1 VTDSATSPANAAANA
16 AKLEK
21 QLRVLQR
28 KLERSEWHR
37 VDLENQHD
45 RDQHLYRRLQADLE
59 AAQREA
65 QIQLALERVRT
76 QSMLMQH
83 SSELVATSAIF
94 HEQLVALGIPT
105 EFSYVWLPDE
115 AAGKH
120 QFWATWTTEEDGEV
134 VHRSKAITYDL
145 DKSEPYT
152 AACFA
157 AWESDERLL
166 VDFIPPPD
174 IAHYLGI
181 WEELFCNAEHLRP
194 ERFPDGLYYVEAYMD
209 YGCFGINMRRE
220 STEPEQGVLQRFAI
234 EFERAYT
241 RFLDLRRAEAQ
252 AREAEIEA
260 ALERVRSRTMGMQ
273 KSEELQ
279 EIIKVV
285 HDHITDIGIHADHAG
300 FIIDYKNRDDMH
312 IILVDDQN
320 DVPSEVFIP
329 YFDSPHWNSFRN
341 AKAKGEGQFTN
352 DLDFDE
358 KNRFYEQLIE
368 LIPGVPDETREFLL
382 SCPGLSVSTVL
393 LDNVGLYIENFSARH
408 YTDEENRTLLRFG
421 TVFQQAYTR
430 FLDIQ
435 AAELQAREAERQ
447 AALDRVRAEIAST
460 LTSDA
465 DVTAATF
472 DALEAEI
479 RTLTGRSGLRLGLA
493 TLQADGELNARP
505 ERRIWNSLLIRDA
518 LRDGALDWRGTLY
531 GTAMQ
536 SAEPLAVSDVESD
549 DSLDEGLRELL
560 LSQGVR
566 SLALQPLRTA
576 DRTVGLFELSSSEA
590 GAVDDTTLLTMT
602 RLEPTFALAVTQ
614 NLEGFETRVESAI
627 QHAYTAIHPSVRW
640 RFRDAA
646 IEMLE
651 RGDDTVEPEPV
662 VFEAV
667 HPLYGAADIRASTH
681 HRNEAVRHDVLGRL
695 GRARDALAS
704 VHEALPLTILDEL
717 GLRVRKRIDQYERA
731 WNAGDEAAADRF
743 LTEDVEPVLERMT
756 AGRADLV
763 SVLEACRSRGEEGAA
778 LRSDAYEASR
788 RAINRA
794 VSDVLLAE
802 EAETQRLFPH
812 YLELTRTDGV
822 EHTMYIGPSIAPDRP
837 FDLAYVENLRLR
849 QLIAACAVARE
860 VRRLGETL
868 PMPLAIAQLVVVQH
882 APITLRFRADE
893 KRFDVDSPSGV
904 RFELLK
910 KRLDKA
916 HVKGTDERIT
926 QPDRI
931 AVVYSIEAEE
941 AEYRRY
947 AEYLAAQGQI
957 ESEPEMLD
965 VEDLPDAAGLKM
977 LRLKVSSSG
986 S

>member
-1 VTDSATSPANAAANA
+1 VTDSTLSV

-21 QLRVLQR
+21 QLRALQR

-65 QIQLALERVRT
+65 QI
-76 QSMLMQH
+76 
-83 SSELVATSAIF
+83 
-94 HEQLVALGIPT
+94 
-105 EFSYVWLPDE
+105 
-115 AAGKH
+115 
-120 QFWATWTTEEDGEV
+120 
-134 VHRSKAITYDL
+134 
-145 DKSEPYT
+145 
-152 AACFA
+152 
-157 AWESDERLL
+157 
-166 VDFIPPPD
+166 
-174 IAHYLGI
+174 
-181 WEELFCNAEHLRP
+181 
-194 ERFPDGLYYVEAYMD
+194 
-209 YGCFGINMRRE
+209 
-220 STEPEQGVLQRFAI
+220 
-234 EFERAYT
+234 
-241 RFLDLRRAEAQ
+241 
-252 AREAEIEA
+252 EA
-260 ALERVRSRTMGMQ
+260 ALERVRSRAMGMQ
-273 KSEELQ
+273 KSEDLQ

-285 HDHITDIGIHADHAG
+285 HDHIAAIGIHADHAG

-312 IILVDDQN
+312 IVLVDDQD
-320 DVPSEVFIP
+320 DVPSEIFIP
-329 YFDSPHWNSFRN
+329 YFDTPHWNSFRD
-341 AKAKGEGQFTN
+341 AKAKGENQFTN

-368 LIPGVPDETREFLL
+368 LIPDVPDETREFLFG
-382 SCPGLSVSTVL
+382 CPGLSASTVL
-393 LDNVGLYIENFSARH
+393 LDNVGLYIENFSARP
-408 YTDEENRTLLRFG
+408 YTDEENRTLMRFG
-421 TVFQQAYTR
+421 NVFQQAYTR
-430 FLDIQ
+430 YLDLEQ
-435 AAELQAREAERQ
+435 AENRAREAQIEAAMERVRSRALAMTTSDELLDVVFKIHQEFAGLGLPCEQFWHTRYTSEVYQKALTGVGGEKLAAIMELPRDFASQPALAAWEQGDEKIGVFKFDADAACTYLPHMITKGRFHEVDPEGITEKMVRAHGGFTFVQARTSHGEIGYTLWGETEPSDEAKDVLIRFTGGFDLAYRRFEDLQQAEQQ

-465 DVTAATF
+465 EVTACTF
-472 DALEAEI
+472 DRLEAEI

-518 LRDGALDWRGTLY
+518 LREGALDWRGTLY
-531 GTAMQ
+531 GAAMQ
-536 SAEPLAVSDVESD
+536 SAEPLAVPDVESD
-549 DSLDEGLRELL
+549 GSLDQGLRELL
-560 LSQGVR
+560 LAQGVR

-576 DRTVGLFELSSSEA
+576 DRTVGLFELSSIEA
-590 GAVDDTTLLTMT
+590 GAVDDSTLLPMR

-614 NLEGFETRVESAI
+614 NLEGFESRVESAI
-627 QHAYTAIHPSVRW
+627 QHAYTALHPSVRW
-640 RFRDAA
+640 RFREAA
-646 IEMLE
+646 IERLE

-662 VFEAV
+662 VFEGV

-681 HRNEAVRHDVLGRL
+681 HRNEAVRHDVLARL
-695 GRARDALAS
+695 GRARDALAA
-704 VHEALPLTILDEL
+704 VHQALPLTILDEL
-717 GLRVRKRIDQYERA
+717 GLRVRKRIEQYERA

-743 LTEDVEPVLERMT
+743 LTDDIEPVLERMT

-763 SVLEACRSRGEEGAA
+763 SILEARRSRNEQGGA
-778 LRSDAYEASR
+778 LRSDAYEVSR

-860 VRRLGETL
+860 VRGLGETL
-868 PMPLAIAQLVVVQH
+868 PMPLAIAQVVVVQH

-893 KRFDVDSPSGV
+893 KRFDMDSPSGV

-916 HVKGTDERIT
+916 CVKGTEERIT
-926 QPDRI
+926 QPDQI
-931 AVVYSIEAEE
+931 AVVYSTEAEE
-941 AEYRRY
+941 AEYLRY
-947 AEYLAAQGQI
+947 AEYLAAQGHI
-957 ESEPEMLD
+957 EPEPEMLE
-965 VEDLPDAAGLKM
+965 VEDLPGAAGLKM
-977 LRLKVSSSG
+977 LRLKVASRTS
-986 S
+986 